1 MQEESREEPL
11 QTTESSQKND
21 EVDTEMITSTI
32 EPVTAVPNMEVD
44 SEVQIPVLGK
54 QRLESILEED
64 EEDVSE
70 QSQRNENAETEAA
83 KDECGSSQDGQT
95 VNQLSEAKEPTDGE
109 QHKQDLDA
117 DEQQSSTDCQDHPGQ
132 YSGDNSNNHEAKSSP
147 ETVNIRQEQESP
159 RDDAG
164 DSTAGQ
170 KDLVET
176 EGHSS
181 HSSHEHMH
189 QLQDDS
195 EQPADQEQ
203 HKQDHDA
210 DEQQSSTDHP
220 GQYSGDNSNNHGVK
234 SSPETV
240 NIGHEQESPRD
251 DAGGSIAVQVETEE
265 HSSHSS
271 HEHTHQLRDDSEQ
284 LVNTHQS

>member
-1 MQEESREEPL
+1 M

-21 EVDTEMITSTI
+21 EVDAEMITSTI
-32 EPVTAVPNMEVD
+32 EPVTAVPNTEVD

-83 KDECGSSQDGQT
+83 KDGCESSQDGQT

-109 QHKQDLDA
+109 QHKQDRDA

-132 YSGDNSNNHEAKSSP
+132 YSDDNSNNHEAKSSP
-147 ETVNIRQEQESP
+147 ETVNIGQEQESP

-164 DSTAGQ
+164 GTTAGQ
-170 KDLVET
+170 KDLVE
-176 EGHSS
+176 GHSS
-181 HSSHEHMH
+181 HSSHKHMH
-189 QLQDDS
+189 QLQGDS
-195 EQPADQEQ
+195 KQPADQEQ
-203 HKQDHDA
+203 HKQDRDA

-220 GQYSGDNSNNHGVK
+220 GQYSDDNSNNHEAK

-240 NIGHEQESPRD
+240 NIGQEQESPRD
-251 DAGGSIAVQVETEE
+251 DAGGSIAGQVETEG

>member
-1 MQEESREEPL
+1 M

-21 EVDTEMITSTI
+21 EVDAEMITSTT
-32 EPVTAVPNMEVD
+32 EPVTAVPNTEVD

-83 KDECGSSQDGQT
+83 KDGCESSQDGQT

-109 QHKQDLDA
+109 HKQDRDA
-117 DEQQSSTDCQDHPGQ
+117 DEQQSSTDHPGQ
-132 YSGDNSNNHEAKSSP
+132 YSDDNSNNHEAKSSP
-147 ETVNIRQEQESP
+147 ETVNI
-159 RDDAG
+159 
-164 DSTAGQ
+164 GQ
-170 KDLVET
+170 
-176 EGHSS
+176 
-181 HSSHEHMH
+181 
-189 QLQDDS
+189 
-195 EQPADQEQ
+195 
-203 HKQDHDA
+203 
-210 DEQQSSTDHP
+210 
-220 GQYSGDNSNNHGVK
+220 
-234 SSPETV
+234 
-240 NIGHEQESPRD
+240 EQESPRD
-251 DAGGSIAVQVETEE
+251 DAGGSIAGQVETEG